1 MKILSL
7 DTSCKTAMAAV
18 SEDGVILGAI
28 SIQDHKTHSVKMLP
42 AIEYILSAAEIAPA
56 DLDLIAVTNGPGSY
70 TGLRIGVTT
79 AKTFAYSLRIP
90 LIGVN
95 SLEALAAACTMDP
108 VSLICPVIDA
118 RNARVYASLY
128 REGKEMMKPC
138 ALSCDVLCEKLKS
151 EYSGEK
157 ILFTGDGIFA
167 NRTRF
172 TELLGEMYRPV
183 SVELSGG
190 NPAAISLLAR
200 AKYAAAEAA
209 GTLSEFTAESL
220 KVEYYKNYTDSI

>member
-95 SLEALAAACTMDP
+95 SLEALAAACNMDP

-128 REGKEMMKPC
+128 RDGKEMMKPC
-138 ALSCDVLCEKLKS
+138 ALSCDVLCEKLK
-151 EYSGEK
+151 YSGEK